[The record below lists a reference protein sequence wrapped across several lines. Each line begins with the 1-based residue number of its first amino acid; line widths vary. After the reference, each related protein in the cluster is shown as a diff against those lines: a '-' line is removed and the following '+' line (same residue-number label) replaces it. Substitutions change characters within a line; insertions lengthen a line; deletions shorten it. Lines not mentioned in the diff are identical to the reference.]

1 MDDKEHARRVAAALR
16 ICEGIETELLE
27 QCESGVL
34 LMLIDLYNNVKAARG
49 EK

>member
-1 MDDKEHARRVAAALR
+1 MDDNEHSRRVAAALR

-34 LMLIDLYNNVKAARG
+34 LLLIDMYNKVKAARG
-49 EK
+49 EE